1 MTARQKFTERKIRLV
16 GAQQRDS
23 AIALLNNI
31 PLDSEKPLEVVLR
44 EEVKA
49 RKLDQN
55 TLMWVGPLKD
65 IEQQAWSNGRQY
77 SAVVWHEYF
86 KEQFLP
92 EEFDLELTKEGYQ
105 KYDFTP
111 DGVRVLVGST
121 TELTIKGFSQYLE
134 QVHAFGANLGVLFH
148 ANPNERRMAA

>member
-1 MTARQKFTERKIRLV
+1 MTGRQKFTERKIRLV
-16 GAQQRDS
+16 GEQQKAA
-23 AIALLNNI
+23 AIALLENI
-31 PLDSEKPLEVVLR
+31 PLDPEKPLEAVFR
-44 EEVKA
+44 EEVKV

-55 TLMWVGPLKD
+55 ALMWVGPLKD
-65 IEQQAWSNGRQY
+65 IEQQAWANGRQY
-77 SAVVWHEYF
+77 SAIVWHEYF
-86 KEQFLP
+86 KELFLP
-92 EEFDLELTKEGYQ
+92 EEFDTELTKEGYR

-148 ANPNERRMAA
+148 ANPNDRRMAA